1 MVEVLCLI
9 VNKYTIENYQKK
21 LLVEVLYKM
30 EEMYFLN
37 VDLHIMLIKN
47 RVFTISEW
55 EEQTA
60 IFVKN
65 SPGNL
70 QEQEFKFLSEIINKS
85 VFKEKFISQKQI
97 PHLMNL
103 LEETD
108 NSSPN
113 DSQTITA
120 RNTLK

>member
-9 VNKYTIENYQKK
+9 VNKYTIENYQRK
-21 LLVEVLYKM
+21 LLVEVFYKM

-60 IFVKN
+60 FFVKN

-70 QEQEFKFLSEIINKS
+70 QE
-85 VFKEKFISQKQI
+85 
-97 PHLMNL
+97 
-103 LEETD
+103 
-108 NSSPN
+108 
-113 DSQTITA
+113 
-120 RNTLK
+120 

>member
-9 VNKYTIENYQKK
+9 VNKYTVENYQRK
-21 LLVEVLYKM
+21 LLAEVFFKM

-47 RVFTISEW
+47 RIFPIAEW

-60 IFVKN
+60 LFIQN

-70 QEQEFKFLSEIINKS
+70 QEQEFSFLSDMINRS
-85 VFKEKFISQKQI
+85 VF
-97 PHLMNL
+97 
-103 LEETD
+103 T
-108 NSSPN
+108 
-113 DSQTITA
+113 
-120 RNTLK
+120 